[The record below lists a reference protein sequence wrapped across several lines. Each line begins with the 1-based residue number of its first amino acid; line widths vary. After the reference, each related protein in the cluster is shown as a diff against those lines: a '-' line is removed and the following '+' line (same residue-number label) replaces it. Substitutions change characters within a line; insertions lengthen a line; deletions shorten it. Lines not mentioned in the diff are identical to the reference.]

1 MWDTDNH
8 GNTLI
13 YTGGEHDSYLQ
24 IPVIP
29 PRFQD
34 GDIIIR

>member
-1 MWDTDNH
+1 MWDQDNKGRH
-8 GNTLI
+8 LI
-13 YTGGEHDSYLQ
+13 YTGGQYESYLQ

-29 PRFQD
+29 PKYQD